1 MASREIILMEIFK
14 RRHMVWCMVYGVW
27 CMVCTVCQ
35 CPPYI
40 PPMRLEDMCSH
51 PHHCTTAQAQCIHCI
66 HCVHCVS
73 LLCSGGGGDLVRY
86 WFCDM
91 RVRSWLW
98 FAVYCSTILYNT
110 IVYYTVLYYT
120 VLHFTVLYYTTL
132 YYTIPYATILFCT
145 VIDCITLYC
154 TLP

>member
-1 MASREIILMEIFK
+1 
-14 RRHMVWCMVYGVW
+14 MVYGVW

-91 RVRSWLW
+91 RVRSWCVVVRVCIVPASYPQTFL
-98 FAVYCSTILYNT
+98 FFPHFLTASTFFLNFLPSPHTNRTDRGLVFIAVQESGARPPPTQLDIL
-110 IVYYTVLYYT
+110 
-120 VLHFTVLYYTTL
+120 
-132 YYTIPYATILFCT
+132 
-145 VIDCITLYC
+145 
-154 TLP
+154 